1 MTNFDFLK
9 SDTRFASFAEVAG
22 NAEKILHIDLAASAL
37 NCRRALEL
45 AVKWMYS
52 VDTDLRMPYQDTLAV
67 LISTREFRDLVDDS
81 LMARIDYI
89 RRIGNQAAHGDRR
102 LDLKKVE
109 LCIENLFY
117 FMDFVACCYDRHYQ
131 EPHFDPDLLNLTT
144 EEALSFVTE
153 KTVDLQQLMEENQ
166 ALRDEL
172 TASGKPTIQNRS
184 TLPSMKRASYIL
196 TPCWRMPAGS
206 RARTGKTRW
215 SLAVCRIIP
224 LSVLPTMCSMA
235 TTADRLL

>member
-9 SDTRFASFAEVAG
+9 SDPRFASFAEVAG

-52 VDTDLRMPYQDTLAV
+52 VDADLRMPYQDTLAV

-153 KTVDLQQLMEENQ
+153 KTVRKRCLLSPK
-166 ALRDEL
+166 R
-172 TASGKPTIQNRS
+172 
-184 TLPSMKRASYIL
+184 PSIYS
-196 TPCWRMPAGS
+196 S
-206 RARTGKTRW
+206 
-215 SLAVCRIIP
+215 
-224 LSVLPTMCSMA
+224 
-235 TTADRLL
+235 

>member
-9 SDTRFASFAEVAG
+9 SDPRFASFAEVAG

-52 VDTDLRMPYQDTLAV
+52 VDADLRMPYQDSLAV
-67 LISTREFRDLVDDS
+67 LTSTREFHDLVDDS

-89 RRIGNQAAHGDRR
+89 RRIGNQAAHGDCR

-172 TASGKPTIQNRS
+172 TATRAEQRQAYNPKPLDATEYETRKLYIDAMLEDAGWIEGKDWQNE
-184 TLPSMKRASYIL
+184 
-196 TPCWRMPAGS
+196 
-206 RARTGKTRW
+206 
-215 SLAVCRIIP
+215 V
-224 LSVLPTMCSMA
+224 
-235 TTADRLL
+235 

>member
-9 SDTRFASFAEVAG
+9 SDPRFASFAEVAG

-52 VDTDLRMPYQDTLAV
+52 VDADLRMPYQDTLAV

-89 RRIGNQAAHGDRR
+89 RRIGNQAAHGDCR

-117 FMDFVACCYDRHYQ
+117 FMDFVAYCYAEDYT
-131 EPHFDPDLLNLTT
+131 EGTFDPSLLSKEQNSAVIPDEHNLNI
-144 EEALSFVTE
+144 FH
-153 KTVDLQQLMEENQ
+153 
-166 ALRDEL
+166 EL
-172 TASGKPTIQNRS
+172 YP
-184 TLPSMKRASYIL
+184 L
-196 TPCWRMPAGS
+196 CHPAP
-206 RARTGKTRW
+206 RPYFQKQ
-215 SLAVCRIIP
+215 
-224 LSVLPTMCSMA
+224 
-235 TTADRLL
+235 